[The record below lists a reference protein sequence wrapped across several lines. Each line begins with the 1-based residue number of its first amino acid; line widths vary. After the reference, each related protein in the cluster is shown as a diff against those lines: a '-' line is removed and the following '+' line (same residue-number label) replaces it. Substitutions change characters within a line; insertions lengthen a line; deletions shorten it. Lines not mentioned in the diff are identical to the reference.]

1 MLKSTHVVTTP
12 SVKRLLKLWALRYKT
27 DTSSLLLSQEA
38 SIGSLVQTASPQGR
52 AKTAAKLKDKLLNI
66 NSQMAWIQTK
76 SLHNYLP
83 NVLDFNEAKKISE
96 SAFSLYK
103 GLLSIYQKQL
113 LRDDSFAIELSQAAN
128 NFENSSVDEL
138 KIITI
143 EELAYTFEP
152 VLIAFQEQHMACK
165 DWRTLGFM
173 TTQLKFTNKLILN
186 QITQA
191 EKLLLSPY
199 LKFVEEQVSIP
210 WQRVCVASANHD
222 LDSPALA
229 LVEQMLPLADEIAQ
243 TVYHRI
249 VELFPEHRSRSGFL
263 NNPNVAQSSIRD
275 LNMYQAYL
283 WLCVL
288 EQSLVSVEEELVDLC
303 FMVMEK
309 VEVKWGLLQKWNQI
323 LMDEVIN
330 RVKPEH
336 KTILLPY
343 TQGMQKAFAFD

>member
-27 DTSSLLLSQEA
+27 DLSSLLLSQEP
-38 SIGSLVQTASPQGR
+38 SIGSLLQIALPEGR
-52 AKTAAKLKDKLLNI
+52 VKTVAKLKDKLLNI

-76 SLHNYLP
+76 SLYNYLP
-83 NVLDFNEAKKISE
+83 NVLDFNEAKKITE
-96 SAFSLYK
+96 STILVYK
-103 GLLSIYQKQL
+103 VLFRIYEKQL
-113 LRDDSFAIELSQAAN
+113 LRDDLFAIKLLQTVK
-128 NFENSSVDEL
+128 NFEHSYVNEF

-143 EELAYTFEP
+143 EELAYALEP
-152 VLIAFQEQHMACK
+152 ILMAFQEQQMACK

-186 QITQA
+186 QITQS
-191 EKLLLSPY
+191 EKLLVSPY
-199 LKFVEEQVSIP
+199 LKFIEEQVAIP
-210 WQRVCVASANHD
+210 WQRVCIASANHD

-229 LVEQMLPLADEIAQ
+229 LVEEMLPLADEIAQ

-275 LNMYQAYL
+275 LTMFQAYL

-288 EQSLVSVEEELVDLC
+288 EESLVSVEAELVDLC

-309 VEVKWGLLQKWNQI
+309 VEVKWGVLQKWNQI
-323 LMDEVIN
+323 LIDEIIN

-343 TQGMQKAFAFD
+343 TQGMQKAFTFD

>member
-1 MLKSTHVVTTP
+1 MLKSSHTVTTP

-27 DTSSLLLSQEA
+27 DLSSPLLSQE
-38 SIGSLVQTASPQGR
+38 SFHDSLVQTALPSGR
-52 AKTAAKLKDKLLNI
+52 AKTAAKLKDKLLNV

-76 SLHNYLP
+76 SLYNYLP
-83 NVLDFNEAKKISE
+83 NVLDFTEAKKITE
-96 SAFSLYK
+96 SVFLVYK
-103 GLLSIYQKQL
+103 VLLNIYQKQL
-113 LRDDSFAIELSQAAN
+113 LRDDSFAIKLLLTVKS
-128 NFENSSVDEL
+128 FEHSYVDEL

-143 EELAYTFEP
+143 EELASALEP
-152 VLIAFQEQHMACK
+152 ILMAFQEQQMACK

-186 QITQA
+186 QVTQE

-199 LKFVEEQVSIP
+199 LKFVEEQIAIP
-210 WQRVCVASANHD
+210 WQRLCVASANHD
-222 LDSPALA
+222 LDSPILA
-229 LVEQMLPLADEIAQ
+229 LVEQMLPLTEKISH
-243 TVYHRI
+243 TVYYKL
-249 VELFPEHRSRSGFL
+249 VELFPDHRSRSGFL

-275 LNMYQAYL
+275 LTMFQAYL

-288 EQSLVSVEEELVDLC
+288 EESLVSLEELVDLC

-309 VEVKWGLLQKWNQI
+309 VEVKWGVLQKWNQI

-330 RVKPEH
+330 RVKPEQ

-343 TQGMQKAFAFD
+343 TQGMEKAFAFE